1 MSTIER
7 AITALALDQHGVVA
21 HHQIKA
27 LGGTADLVRRRM
39 DAGHWHRASFGVY
52 RIGAAPR
59 TLHQRFMVAVLSVGP
74 DALLS
79 HRAAAHM
86 LSIATKGAVPIEVSV
101 PRGGRNRSR
110 RGMLVH
116 AARDF
121 DKAGATMIHGI
132 PVTSLARTLLDL
144 GGVDPGAVRPALW
157 EARRRHDLEWDELL
171 ATLVDH
177 GRPGRDGI
185 GPLRRLVA
193 AHYGEVARDSGT
205 EDHAFMLM
213 RDSGRLPEPKAQV
226 KVRCADGVVV
236 TVDFGWPHLRCYLEI
251 FGGPHFASED
261 LIQLDLHRR
270 NQIELAGNAL
280 LIQSGRMLEQ
290 RPDQFVT
297 DVAQML
303 RSRGWDGAAGVW
315 SPSMSHLT
323 HERDQTRGVRASGT

>member
-1 MSTIER
+1 MSAIER
-7 AITALALDQHGVVA
+7 AINALARDQHGVVA
-21 HHQIKA
+21 YRQITA

-39 DAGHWHRASFGVY
+39 GAGHWHRASFGVY
-52 RIGAAPR
+52 RIGAAPK

-79 HRAAAHM
+79 HRAAARM
-86 LSIATKGAVPIEVSV
+86 WGIAPTGAVPIEVSV

-110 RGMLVH
+110 RGMLLH
-116 AARDF
+116 ATRDL
-121 DKAGATMIHGI
+121 DKAGATHIDGI

-144 GGVDPGAVRPALW
+144 GGVEPSAVRPAMW
-157 EARRRHDLEWDELL
+157 EARRRHGLEWDELL

-185 GPLRRLVA
+185 GPLRQLVA
-193 AHYGEVARDSGT
+193 AHYGEVARDSRT
-205 EDHAFMLM
+205 EDHAFVLM
-213 RDSGRLPEPKAQV
+213 RDSGRLPQPKAQV
-226 KVRCADGVVV
+226 KVMCADGVPV
-236 TVDFGWPHLRCYLEI
+236 TIDFGWPHLRCYLEI

-280 LIQSGRMLEQ
+280 LIHTGRMLEQ

-303 RSRGWDGAAGVW
+303 RSSGWDGDPGVW
-315 SPSMSHLT
+315 SPSMAHVT
-323 HERDQTRGVRASGT
+323 HGRDRS

>member
-1 MSTIER
+1 MSEIER

-39 DAGHWHRASFGVY
+39 GAGHWHRASFGVY

-79 HRAAAHM
+79 HRAAAH
-86 LSIATKGAVPIEVSV
+86 LWGIATRGAVPIEVSV
-101 PRGGRNRSR
+101 PRGGRNRGR
-110 RGMLVH
+110 RGMLLH
-116 AARDF
+116 ATRDL
-121 DKAGATMIHGI
+121 DKAGATTIGGI

-144 GGVDPGAVRPALW
+144 GAVDPLAVRPALW
-157 EARRRHDLEWDELL
+157 EARRRHDLAWDELL
-171 ATLVDH
+171 ATLIDH

-193 AHYGEVARDSGT
+193 AHYGEVSRDSRT

-213 RDSGRLPEPKAQV
+213 RHSGRLPEPEAQV
-226 KVRCADGVVV
+226 KLMCADGVVV

-280 LIQSGRMLEQ
+280 LIQTGRMLEQ
-290 RPDQFVT
+290 RPEKFIT

-303 RSRGWDGAAGVW
+303 RSSGWDGEPGVW
-315 SPSMSHLT
+315 SPSMADAT
-323 HERDQTRGVRASGT
+323 HGRDQS